1 MQFLK
6 IGSNTTLSQLI
17 SQVGSR
23 NVDSVLSLN
32 GLSRTPNIGAA
43 YEERYKAATG
53 SDSSSVDTQKKIT
66 QLNTMTGDSDVFEAA
81 ALLSDTDWRYLSA
94 SGSLPGT
101 LRIPETITLPD
112 STSIIG
118 NGQPVSRAI
127 YDKTISQLTKTDTID
142 PSVFNEYSSRKG
154 STIVDTTAST
164 GTMQWFKLPWG
175 LITLH
180 SSLSG
185 NSIDF
190 PVYPEEFEDGVQ
202 ANYENMPDT
211 LYQYEPWQVYKSSG
225 PRSNTYTF
233 KMHRDMWTG
242 DHRDGKC
249 NELVRFCEANCY
261 PEFKGAAVQ
270 TSTVTLYIAGKP
282 LISGIMNNVK
292 KKFEG
297 PIGLDDFPL
306 VCNLE
311 ITITEVS
318 QEPLNYTKVSEKGL
332 IG

>member
-6 IGSNTTLSQLI
+6 ISQSTTLSELI
-17 SQVGSR
+17 SQVGAR
-23 NVDSVLSLN
+23 NVDSILSLN
-32 GLSRTPNIGAA
+32 MIDRVPNIGAE
-43 YEERYKAATG
+43 Y
-53 SDSSSVDTQKKIT
+53 QKKYESAQVSEAVKKQTKIT
-66 QLNTMTGDSDVFEAA
+66 RLNTMTSDSDVFETAS
-81 ALLSDTDWRYLSA
+81 LLGEDGWRYLEA

-112 STSIIG
+112 STSIVG
-118 NGQPVSRAI
+118 NGQPVSRVI
-127 YDKTISQLTKTDTID
+127 YDRAIARLNSTSEID
-142 PSVFNEYSSRKG
+142 PSIFNEYSSRKG
-154 STIVDTTAST
+154 STIVDTTSST
-164 GTMQWFKLPWG
+164 GAMQWFKLPWG

-190 PVYPEEFEDGVQ
+190 PVYPEEFEDSIR
-202 ANYENMPDT
+202 ANYETMPET
-211 LYQYEPWQVYKSSG
+211 LYQYEPWQVYRSSG
-225 PRSNTYTF
+225 PRTNTYTF

-249 NELVRFCEANCY
+249 NELIRFCEANCY

-270 TSTVTLYIAGKP
+270 TAVVTLYIAGKP
-282 LISGIMNNVK
+282 LISGIMTDVK
-292 KKFEG
+292 TKFDG
-297 PIGLDDFPL
+297 PIGLDDYPL
-306 VCNLE
+306 MCTLD

-318 QEPLNYTKVSEKGL
+318 PEPLNYTKVSEKGL

>member
-211 LYQYEPWQVYKSSG
+211 LYQYEPWQVY
-225 PRSNTYTF
+225 
-233 KMHRDMWTG
+233 M
-242 DHRDGKC
+242 C
-249 NELVRFCEANCY
+249 
-261 PEFKGAAVQ
+261 
-270 TSTVTLYIAGKP
+270 
-282 LISGIMNNVK
+282 
-292 KKFEG
+292 
-297 PIGLDDFPL
+297 
-306 VCNLE
+306 
-311 ITITEVS
+311 
-318 QEPLNYTKVSEKGL
+318 
-332 IG
+332 

>member
-6 IGSNTTLSQLI
+6 ISNKLTLSELAN
-17 SQVGSR
+17 QVGSR
-23 NVDSVLSLN
+23 NVDSILALN
-32 GLSRTPNIGAA
+32 GLPRTPKIGQA
-43 YEERYKAATG
+43 YEDKYNQVVQSTA
-53 SDSSSVDTQKKIT
+53 SVEPQTKLT
-66 QLNTMTGDSDVFEAA
+66 RLNSMTSDSDVFETA
-81 ALLSDTDWRYLSA
+81 ALLNNDDWRYLEA

-101 LRIPETITLPD
+101 LKIPETITLPD

-118 NGQPVSRAI
+118 NGQPVSRTI
-127 YDKTISQLTKTDTID
+127 YDKAIAELTVNMRVD

-154 STIVDTTAST
+154 STIVDTTNST

-180 SSLSG
+180 SSISG
-185 NSIDF
+185 DSIDF

-202 ANYENMPDT
+202 ANYDNMPDT

-225 PRSNTYTF
+225 PRSNPYTF

-249 NELVRFCEANCY
+249 NELIRFCEANCY
-261 PEFKGAAVQ
+261 PEFRGAAVH
-270 TSTVTLYIAGKP
+270 TAIVTLYIAGKP
-282 LISGIMNNVK
+282 LISGIMNSVK
-292 KKFEG
+292 TKFEG
-297 PIGLDDFPL
+297 PIGLDDYPL
-306 VCNLE
+306 VCELQL
-311 ITITEVS
+311 TITEVS
-318 QEPLNYTKVSEKGL
+318 PESLNYTKVLEKGL

>member
-6 IGSNTTLSQLI
+6 IKSSTTLSELA
-17 SQVGSR
+17 SQVGTR

-32 GLSRTPNIGAA
+32 MLDRVPNIGKA
-43 YEERYKAATG
+43 YENNYVASQSREAIQPQT
-53 SDSSSVDTQKKIT
+53 KIT
-66 QLNTMTGDSDVFEAA
+66 RLNTMTSDSDVFETAS
-81 ALLSDTDWRYLSA
+81 LLNEQDWRYLETY
-94 SGSLPGT
+94 GSLPNT
-101 LRIPETITLPD
+101 LHIPETIKLPD
-112 STSIIG
+112 STSVIG
-118 NGQPVSRAI
+118 NGQPVSKTI
-127 YDKTISQLTKTDTID
+127 YDNVMNELHKSFSID
-142 PSVFNEYSSRKG
+142 PSIFSEYSSRKG
-154 STIVDTTAST
+154 STITDTSSSD
-164 GTMQWFKLPWG
+164 GVMQWFKLPWG

-190 PVYPEEFEDGVQ
+190 PVYPEDFDDSIS
-202 ANYENMPDT
+202 ANYEQMPET

-225 PRSNTYTF
+225 PRTNTYTF

-249 NELVRFCEANCY
+249 AELVRFCQANCY
-261 PEFKGAAVQ
+261 PMFKGAAVQ
-270 TSTVTLYIAGKP
+270 TAIVTLYIAGKP
-282 LISGIMNNVK
+282 LISGIMTSVK
-292 KKFEG
+292 TKYEG

-306 VCNLE
+306 VCTLD

-318 QEPLNYTKVSEKGL
+318 QEALNYTKVAEKGL